1 MRPMGNAMLSNQD
14 RAFRAIMQESARHI
28 RFHWWQSFERIGQ
41 SRRAMVR
48 RMHNKA
54 LHNSRTL
61 GVK

>member
-1 MRPMGNAMLSNQD
+1 MLSNQD